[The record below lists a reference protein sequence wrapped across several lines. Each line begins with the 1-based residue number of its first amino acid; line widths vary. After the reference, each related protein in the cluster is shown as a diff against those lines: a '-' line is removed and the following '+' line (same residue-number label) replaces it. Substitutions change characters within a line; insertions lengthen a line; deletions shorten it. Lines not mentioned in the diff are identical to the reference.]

1 MGTSIE
7 RPSRVV
13 EPGALT
19 AHRWRVLFVL
29 CVAVFTINVDTTLVN
44 VALPTR
50 VRELRAS
57 TSDLQWVVDGYNLAF
72 AALVL
77 AAGSLSDRFGRKGA
91 LVTGLVI
98 FGIATAAGALATSTG
113 ELIMARV
120 VMGIGAAIV
129 FPNTLSILSNVF
141 TDRTERAKAIGIWGA
156 TTGMGVCRERDRST
170 DPASASISETTR
182 PSTSATGGVYVG
194 TRRRSAPNAFPHRR
208 PPSPCESNQRA
219 RNACSTP
226 PPPTTRRWP
235 AWPPPRQTS
244 PPRSSSTRGPARQ
257 ATAKSGPHRPT
268 RRR

>member
-1 MGTSIE
+1 MMGTSIE

-13 EPGALT
+13 EPGGQT
-19 AHRWRVLFVL
+19 KHRWRILFVL

-44 VALPTR
+44 VTLPAL

-91 LVTGLVI
+91 LVTGLAI

-113 ELIMARV
+113 ELIIARV

-141 TDRTERAKAIGIWGA
+141 SDRTERAKAIGIWGVLQQVA
-156 TTGMGVCRERDRST
+156 TRDGAECDTHPRCSLL
-170 DPASASISETTR
+170 
-182 PSTSATGGVYVG
+182 VG
-194 TRRRSAPNAFPHRR
+194 KRV
-208 PPSPCESNQRA
+208 
-219 RNACSTP
+219 
-226 PPPTTRRWP
+226 
-235 AWPPPRQTS
+235 PRHGT
-244 PPRSSSTRGPARQ
+244 
-257 ATAKSGPHRPT
+257 SGPRGDLPGDQDCSDLT
-268 RRR
+268 